1 MEKLLRHIWQYRL
14 FDSRHLTTT
23 DGQRLEIIHP
33 GNPQE
38 ASGAT
43 FFNARIRL
51 DGQTWAGNIT
61 VLPKSSL
68 ALAPDTPDNAYDT
81 TLLLVVQEADC
92 PITRSNHESLPQF
105 VLPISTELKK
115 RFDTLTTHTA
125 SLPCAGWLPTQAP
138 LFLSDWMA
146 ALSIERLE
154 QKTQRI
160 QEWLDQAHGS
170 WEEVCYRL
178 LCRHLG
184 FHTHSEAFEQLA
196 SHTPLRFMQKHAD
209 SLFQVEAILFGQA
222 GLLEDTSLTTD
233 SYYQQL
239 QREYLFLKQKF
250 GLTPPPAACR
260 KVDTRTRPM
269 NSPCIRI
276 AMLACCI
283 AQRDSLFA
291 RICDAESMQDFRELF
306 KIELSGYW
314 DTHYAF
320 GKTSASRKKAL
331 GRASAES
338 LLINI
343 AVPLLYAYGLHTR
356 NNACKERALRLLEAL
371 APEKNRIVS
380 EFASAGIVPQNAFE
394 SQPAINGLPTSSRR
408 HRYPPP
414 GELSGDK
421 PPPSPL

>member
-14 FDSRHLTTT
+14 FDARHLTTT

-33 GNPQE
+33 GIPQE
-38 ASGAT
+38 GSGT
-43 FFNARIRL
+43 IFFNARIGL

-61 VLPKSSL
+61 VLSKSSL
-68 ALAPDTPDNAYDT
+68 ALAPDTPDDAYDT
-81 TLLLVVQEADC
+81 TLLLVVQEADV
-92 PITRSNHESLPQF
+92 PILRSNKERVPQF
-105 VLPISTELKK
+105 VLPVSTELKE

-125 SLPCAGWLPTQAP
+125 SLPCAGWLSIQDS
-138 LFLSDWMA
+138 LLLSDWMA
-146 ALSIERLE
+146 ALSAERLE

-160 QEWLDQAHGS
+160 QEWLSQEHGN

-184 FHTHSEAFEQLA
+184 FHTHSDAFERLA
-196 SHTPLRFMQKHAD
+196 RHTPLRLMQKHAD

-222 GLLEDTSLTTD
+222 GLLEDSSLTTD

-250 GLTPPPAACR
+250 GLTPPPASCL
-260 KVDTRTRPM
+260 KDGTRMRPM

-283 AQRDSLFA
+283 TQRDSLFA

-320 GKTSASRKKAL
+320 GKTSPSRKKTL
-331 GRASAES
+331 GRTSAES

-343 AVPLLYAYGLHTR
+343 AAPLLYAYGLHRR
-356 NNACKERALRLLEAL
+356 NDACKERALRLLEAL
-371 APEKNRIVS
+371 APEKNRSVS

-394 SQPAINGLPTSSRR
+394 SQALLQLRNRYCN
-408 HRYPPP
+408 HRECLDCRI
-414 GELSGDK
+414 GHRILSQR
-421 PPPSPL
+421 